1 MQIIS
6 LNIIEYASIKDK
18 KIDFS
23 AGLNII
29 EGENESG
36 KSSLL
41 SFIKFMLYGFPK
53 RSSGEIVSE
62 KERGF
67 SWTGGVAEGTMTIQ
81 TAEGQFRIERSARAA
96 VRGEKVAIIDLA
108 SGTPVHKGEVPGEVF
123 LGVPLS
129 VFESSACV
137 KQLECSNIEGDD
149 VGNALQN
156 LLLSADEALNTEKA
170 TAKIESLR
178 KKLLHKTK
186 RGGSIYDLGAK
197 RDALRTS
204 LEDAKQE
211 SMQIMDYE
219 ASYGNLGK
227 MCAEFRAK
235 LEENKELI
243 KAYQAKQQLIKF
255 DMLSDARARIKSIES
270 EAEAL
275 KAEKCHKGF
284 VPDTEYLRSLA
295 VSERDYIA
303 AFSEVETKKE
313 NERKAKIS
321 IDKEDTEKAQ
331 KASLI
336 EENGGAESLSFR
348 YSSQRKKSVRSLVFG
363 IVFAVLGAI
372 SAAGVAV
379 SFLSIDIP
387 KITDI
392 LSSPLMRQILASA
405 AIFFVLGS
413 VICFISASSAKKK
426 AASICERFSLPKGTD
441 EEKLYTYLCSCI
453 SAKNR
458 CEEHKSAVWRTERE
472 YKDALANFDE
482 ASLKLETLL
491 SKVGKPLDVEKEDP
505 AKVSALVG
513 RVTDEAG
520 ALCEALGELERDAA
534 KYRALLEE
542 RERDVADLD
551 EKELRRSLTPE
562 LVEKLNSVNI
572 TMLNREHEFLKAK
585 TESAEQKKYFYDREL
600 IRLRATSD
608 DPLGIETLLQK
619 TDESLLEH
627 TYIHDA
633 LTLASESI
641 QSASESMK
649 KNVTP
654 RLRARAS
661 DIMGTFTDEKYLE
674 LGITSD
680 FDITV
685 NAGGVTRPI
694 EVLSAGTRDAAYLS
708 VRLALISVLY
718 RGETPPLL
726 LDEVLSQ
733 IDDKRALS
741 VLKMLQSYCGSDA
754 QCLLFSCHK
763 RESSMI
769 SSNVIRL

>member
-6 LNIIEYASIKDK
+6 LNIIEYAAIKDK

-67 SWTGGVAEGTMTIQ
+67 SWTGGVAEGTMTIE
-81 TAEGQFRIERSARAA
+81 TSEGQFRVERSARAA

-108 SGTPVHKGEVPGEVF
+108 TGTPVHKGEVPGEVF

-211 SMQIMDYE
+211 SMQIMEYE
-219 ASYGNLGK
+219 SSYENLNK
-227 MCAEFRAK
+227 MCSEFRAK
-235 LEENKELI
+235 LEENKDLL
-243 KAYQAKQQLIKF
+243 KAYQAKQHLIKF
-255 DMLSDARARIKSIES
+255 EMLSDARARIKSIEA
-270 EAEAL
+270 EAQAL
-275 KAEKCHKGF
+275 KAEKCHEGF
-284 VPDTEYLRSLA
+284 VPDSEYLRSLA

-303 AFSEVETKKE
+303 SLSDMEIKRENEKAAKSPLDKE
-313 NERKAKIS
+313 N
-321 IDKEDTEKAQ
+321 TEKAK

-336 EENGGAESLSFR
+336 EEEGGAESLSFR

-372 SAAGVAV
+372 SAAGAALGFF
-379 SFLSIDIP
+379 SLDIP
-387 KITDI
+387 KIADI
-392 LSSPLMRQILASA
+392 LGSSLMRQILASA

-413 VICFISASSAKKK
+413 AICFISASSAKKK
-426 AASICERFSLPKGTD
+426 AAGICEKFSLPKGTD
-441 EEKLYTYLCSCI
+441 EEKLYAHLCSCI
-453 SAKNR
+453 SAKDK
-458 CEEHKSAVWRTERE
+458 CEEHESAVWRTEKE
-472 YKDALANFDE
+472 YKEAQAHFGE
-482 ASLKLETLL
+482 ASDKLEALL
-491 SKVGKPLDVEKEDP
+491 AKVGKTLGEEKENP
-505 AKVSALVG
+505 TKISELVG

-520 ALCEALGELERDAA
+520 ALCEALASLDRDIA
-534 KYRALLEE
+534 KYKALLEE

-619 TDESLLEH
+619 TDESLAEH

-633 LTLASESI
+633 LTLAAESI
-641 QSASESMK
+641 QSASESMR

-661 DIMGTFTDEKYLE
+661 DIMSSFTDEKYLE

-718 RGETPPLL
+718 RGENPPLL

-741 VLKMLQSYCGSDA
+741 VLKMLEAYCGSEA

-769 SSNVIRL
+769 RANVIRL